1 MLRNVLLKAVQNL
14 RRSQNREGRENAQR
28 QEEQELQLPQPRLD
42 MNEGELQYDIAI
54 ERINRIE
61 STTNT
66 LSKNDQTDP
75 TSQGK
80 DSYEKA
86 AQGKK
91 YSLVYQFLEVNLI
104 RNVSLLTQISNIHMS
119 FVTLFNLNVEVT
131 VLLTESVAD
140 ETDEAMFVASFAMFS
155 SKSFL

>member
-14 RRSQNREGRENAQR
+14 RRSQNREGRESAQR

-66 LSKNDQTDP
+66 LSKKDQTDP
-75 TSQGK
+75 PSQGK
-80 DSYEKA
+80 DSLEKA
-86 AQGKK
+86 ALGKK
-91 YSLVYQFLEVNLI
+91 YSMVYQF
-104 RNVSLLTQISNIHMS
+104 
-119 FVTLFNLNVEVT
+119 FKVTLINH
-131 VLLTESVAD
+131 VLAYS
-140 ETDEAMFVASFAMFS
+140 FS
-155 SKSFL
+155 SNSIYTNTDILYSHEFCCISQF

>member
-14 RRSQNREGRENAQR
+14 RRSQHREGKEGAQR
-28 QEEQELQLPQPRLD
+28 QHEQELQLPHPRQEMD
-42 MNEGELQYDIAI
+42 KGGLQYDIAV

-66 LSKNDQTDP
+66 LSKKDQTDP
-75 TSQGK
+75 PSQGK
-80 DSYEKA
+80 DSFEKA

-104 RNVSLLTQISNIHMS
+104 CILTNTDILYSHEFCNIIQ
-119 FVTLFNLNVEVT
+119 
-131 VLLTESVAD
+131 
-140 ETDEAMFVASFAMFS
+140 
-155 SKSFL
+155 SKC

>member
-14 RRSQNREGRENAQR
+14 RRSQNREGRESAQR

-66 LSKNDQTDP
+66 LSKKDQTDP
-75 TSQGK
+75 PSQGK
-80 DSYEKA
+80 DSFEKA

-104 RNVSLLTQISNIHMS
+104 RNTNTDILYSHEFCNIIQ
-119 FVTLFNLNVEVT
+119 
-131 VLLTESVAD
+131 
-140 ETDEAMFVASFAMFS
+140 
-155 SKSFL
+155 SKC